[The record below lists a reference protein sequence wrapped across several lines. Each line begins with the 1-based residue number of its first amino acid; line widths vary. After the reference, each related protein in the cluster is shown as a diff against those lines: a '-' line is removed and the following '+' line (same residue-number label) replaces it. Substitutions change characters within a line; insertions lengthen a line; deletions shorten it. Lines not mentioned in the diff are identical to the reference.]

1 MTFVDFSPEDV
12 DALTAARATLVV
24 CRDFAHA
31 YQVDELLQR
40 MRAARQDEI
49 AVAVIDELTERRGV
63 LRVVET

>member
-12 DALTAARATLVV
+12 DALSAARATLVV

-40 MRAARQDEI
+40 MRQARQDEI
-49 AVAVIDELTERRGV
+49 AVAVIDELTERKGH
-63 LRVVET
+63 LRVVEA